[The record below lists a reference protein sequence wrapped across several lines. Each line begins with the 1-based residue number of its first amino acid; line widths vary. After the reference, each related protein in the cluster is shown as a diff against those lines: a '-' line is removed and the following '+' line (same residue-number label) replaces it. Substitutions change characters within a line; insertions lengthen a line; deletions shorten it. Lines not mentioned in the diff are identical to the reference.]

1 MTLFALE
8 QWRREA
14 RQPEIQADRCRA
26 SAALFDFSF
35 MSVVRLSG
43 PDAASVISRYV
54 RRDISQMRPGS
65 IRYCLRSDPSGPVL
79 SDLTVWRL
87 NDQTFDV
94 MSGERQ
100 DAKHLL
106 EQANL
111 KTTVENL
118 SERTAIFSV
127 QGPMSL
133 AQVLPGCEG
142 DRLKELGYFCFDDL
156 DIHGVSARIGR
167 LGYTG
172 ERGFEIVVDAA
183 YAKSLWASLSE
194 HIEVAGFAVADI
206 LRIEAGFALF
216 CNEFTI
222 GATVKELAMDWFV
235 DSARDPSI
243 VSRSLVCFTATANE
257 RPVLWQRPQDAASAP
272 EPGELLATSACFSP
286 LAGSVL
292 GLGYVV
298 TQDKSG
304 ASPLI
309 DPLGNFDQIR
319 LQQRPFF
326 DPKKRVVLGG
336 WDGHFHPLSAT

>member
-14 RQPEIQADRCRA
+14 WQPEVQADRCRA

-35 MSVVRLSG
+35 MFVVRLSG

-54 RRDISQMRPGS
+54 RRDISQMPPGS
-65 IRYCLRSDPSGPVL
+65 IRYCLHSDPAGQVL

-87 NDQTFDV
+87 NDRTFDV

-100 DAKHLL
+100 DAKNLL
-106 EQANL
+106 EQANRE
-111 KTTVENL
+111 TTVENL
-118 SERTAIFSV
+118 SESTAIFSV

-133 AQVLPGCEG
+133 AQVLPACED
-142 DRLKELGYFCFDDL
+142 DRLKDLGYFCFDEF

-183 YAKSLWASLSE
+183 YAKSLWASLSG
-194 HIEVAGFAVADI
+194 HIEVANFAVADI

-222 GATVKELAMDWFV
+222 GATVEELAMDCFV
-235 DSARDPSI
+235 DDAGDSSAAST
-243 VSRSLVCFTATANE
+243 SLVCFTATANE
-257 RPVLWQRPQDAASAP
+257 RPVLWQRPQDAASAL

-292 GLGYVV
+292 GLGYVA
-298 TQDKSG
+298 TQEKDA

-309 DPLGNFDQIR
+309 DPLGYFDDIR
-319 LQQRPFF
+319 LRQRPFF
-326 DPKKRVVLGG
+326 DPTKRVVLGG
-336 WDGHFHPLSAT
+336 WDQHFHPLSAT